1 MPVDIKNLSLKNSAV
16 ELLSRKPGLF
26 FLVLLSF
33 VFAASAWS
41 ASFYTQRLE
50 DPRAVYVAPSG
61 SNDTVTLQ
69 QAVNRVQETTGQG
82 IVLLAPGRY
91 CISNTLYIWP
101 GIRVIG
107 YGTERPVLVLPAS

>member
-1 MPVDIKNLSLKNSAV
+1 MSVDIKILTVKQ
-16 ELLSRKPGLF
+16 LSRKLGLF

-33 VFAASAWS
+33 VFAAPARS

-50 DPRAVYVAPSG
+50 DPKAVYVAPSG
-61 SNDTVTLQ
+61 NGDDTANLQ

-91 CISNTLYIWP
+91 CICLLY
-101 GIRVIG
+101 
-107 YGTERPVLVLPAS
+107 TSDAADE